1 MWQFVYWI
9 VEGPNGR
16 EYSDNAVLKP
26 LKEVQRKKV
35 GALFG
40 GGARL
45 SDIGSS
51 DHHIGVT
58 DSGQWPFSTKQAW
71 SLY

>member
-1 MWQFVYWI
+1 MRQLVYRI
-9 VEGPNGR
+9 VEGPNSR

-40 GGARL
+40 GRARL
-45 SDIGSS
+45 SDSGSS
-51 DHHIGVT
+51 DYPIGIT
-58 DSGQWPFSTKQAW
+58 DLGQWPFSTKQAW

>member
-16 EYSDNAVLKP
+16 EYSDNAGLKP
-26 LKEVQRKKV
+26 LREVQRRKV

-40 GGARL
+40 GRGRL
-45 SDIGSS
+45 SDSGSS
-51 DHHIGVT
+51 DYPIGIT
-58 DSGQWPFSTKQAW
+58 DLGQWPFSTKQAW